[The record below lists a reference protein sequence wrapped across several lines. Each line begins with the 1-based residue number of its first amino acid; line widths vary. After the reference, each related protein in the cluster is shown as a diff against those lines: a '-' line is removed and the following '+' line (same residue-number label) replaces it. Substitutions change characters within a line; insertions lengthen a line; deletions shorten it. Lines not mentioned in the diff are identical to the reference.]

1 MKYGNPGRCDDR
13 VQTKIH
19 ICYCFDLCSCYKV
32 RLPHFFAISRWGAVL
47 NLMHL
52 LWSDLIKVIENRH
65 LHSDQSNAL
74 NFSWIC
80 KQWETWKLATAVIL
94 MHCPLSSLFFLLLQY
109 SHLLLHLS
117 SVLVLADQADPCKFL
132 ACNEFSRCV
141 VNSWTNEAECLC
153 DPGYS
158 TVDGLPCQSTCTLQ
172 PNYCLNG
179 GLCEIIPGHGAT
191 CRYMQDDK
199 WKKTWTVWL

>member
-1 MKYGNPGRCDDR
+1 MAWRCDDR
-13 VQTKIH
+13 VQTKSI
-19 ICYCFDLCSCYKV
+19 YVLALTYVRSCCKDKSTAC
-32 RLPHFFAISRWGAVL
+32 RLQQRWWAIPQFFS
-47 NLMHL
+47 
-52 LWSDLIKVIENRH
+52 
-65 LHSDQSNAL
+65 
-74 NFSWIC
+74 
-80 KQWETWKLATAVIL
+80 
-94 MHCPLSSLFFLLLQY
+94 PLSSL
-109 SHLLLHLS
+109 
-117 SVLVLADQADPCKFL
+117 LVFVADHADPCKFL

-191 CRYMQDDK
+191 CRYSKHNWQTILNMFVATSVY
-199 WKKTWTVWL
+199 WRYIIS